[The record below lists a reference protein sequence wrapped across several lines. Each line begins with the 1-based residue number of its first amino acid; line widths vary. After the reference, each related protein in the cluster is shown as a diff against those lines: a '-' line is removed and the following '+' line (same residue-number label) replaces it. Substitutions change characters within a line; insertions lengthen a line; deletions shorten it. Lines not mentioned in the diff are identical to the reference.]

1 MAKIYNIN
9 NFKDTFLF
17 FNPLN
22 INYNLLDNFQMI
34 AYGGVILPRL
44 PLDSKKNEKISQFI
58 YSPLEDIYYN
68 NKDNEN
74 TTISETTK
82 LDKGT
87 HTNYS
92 NNSNQIIYNNSINVN
107 SLPDLQKKNDLNKY
121 NNFLSN
127 IEYLNLFNKNKNFEL
142 IPPKKISSII
152 NEEKNIDKKIISNKN
167 NIQNINNIILNNINF
182 LSTNHKQNK
191 VPTIINHISNQTIF
205 NLNFNVYTNNIF
217 MNNSDNLYNYTKTN
231 ITKPIFAICYKPNDT
246 NEEEKNGR
254 KRGRKSL
261 DSNKKT
267 RVHGPSDD
275 DNLLRKIQ
283 VHFLSFIVNFTNDII
298 KTLIDIK
305 NPPLFKNLDYSIK
318 KVVNHK
324 NVETLKKKNIS
335 EILQLRVSPKMKIH
349 DESVNKNIYSKVSKL
364 CPLMFN
370 YFQRSYL
377 SLFREYYYNKN
388 KIFIVNGRIIQ
399 LSIKTYTFNDLIIKN
414 YKCKDKLKYIA
425 NKFFLN

>member
-1 MAKIYNIN
+1 MENIYKLGECKN
-9 NFKDTFLF
+9 TFSYL
-17 FNPLN
+17 NPLSN
-22 INYNLLDNFQMI
+22 IYNLLDNFHI
-34 AYGGVILPRL
+34 INYRGVILPRL
-44 PLDSKKNEKISQFI
+44 PLDSSKNQKIIQFI
-58 YSPLEDIYYN
+58 YSPIEDIFYN
-68 NKDNEN
+68 NKANKNTNELEKIN
-74 TTISETTK
+74 LE
-82 LDKGT
+82 KGFLI
-87 HTNYS
+87 
-92 NNSNQIIYNNSINVN
+92 NNAKDLNKFIYNKSINFNSIYEC
-107 SLPDLQKKNDLNKY
+107 QKKGNINKY
-121 NNFLSN
+121 NNFINN
-127 IEYLNLFNKNKNFEL
+127 IKFINLFNKNQNIEL
-142 IPPKKISSII
+142 IPPQNIISII
-152 NEEKNIDKKIISNKN
+152 NDDKNNNKDIILDKN
-167 NIQNINNIILNNINF
+167 NIQNINNIILNSIQLLSNNYMPNKISTNINYI
-182 LSTNHKQNK
+182 NIQN
-191 VPTIINHISNQTIF
+191 IF
-205 NLNFNVYTNNIF
+205 NFNFNLYSNNDFIYNSENNI
-217 MNNSDNLYNYTKTN
+217 NYTKKN
-231 ITKPIFAICYKPNDT
+231 ITKPIFEICYKPNDI
-246 NEEEKNGR
+246 NEEEKENK

-261 DSNKKT
+261 AKKT

-318 KVVNHK
+318 KVVNRK
-324 NVETLKKKNIS
+324 NVEALKKKNIS